1 MMCHRTI
8 LVARAFYLSG
18 HNIIHLLPNGKTTTQ
33 ADVEERLLNKFFP
46 DRNQFN
52 LFSETLS
59 TQEYIEEAYKKQNA
73 DIGYTIEG

>member
-1 MMCHRTI
+1 M
-8 LVARAFYLSG
+8 
-18 HNIIHLLPNGKTTTQ
+18 
-33 ADVEERLLNKFFP
+33 EERLLNKFFP